1 MANIILK
8 ESQLLRLH
16 KRLIDEI
23 KVLDGDD
30 STKMANGSSQIGT
43 SVPIYDTNGNL
54 DQKKSKDVSTDE
66 FSHTLSGY
74 RMSDVR
80 RY

>member
-43 SVPIYDTNGNL
+43 SVPIHDTNGNL